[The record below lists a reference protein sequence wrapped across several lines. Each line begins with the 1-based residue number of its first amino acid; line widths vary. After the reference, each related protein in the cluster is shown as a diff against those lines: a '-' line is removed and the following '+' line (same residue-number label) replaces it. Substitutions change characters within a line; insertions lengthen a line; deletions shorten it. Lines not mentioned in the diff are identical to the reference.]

1 MEESKPEDAI
11 EETPA
16 LPEPEAGAEKT
27 TEPGSLD
34 LVIDLPVRLSVEVG
48 GTNMLVRDVLQLGR
62 GSVVELD
69 RDANE
74 PADILVNGRIVARG
88 QVTTIEDRLAIRV
101 VELLGG
107 DAVSKGPR

>member
-1 MEESKPEDAI
+1 MKESKPEDAI
-11 EETPA
+11 EETSAAPQ
-16 LPEPEAGAEKT
+16 PEAGAAKMS
-27 TEPGSLD
+27 EPGSLD

-88 QVTTIEDRLAIRV
+88 QVTTIEDRL
-101 VELLGG
+101 
-107 DAVSKGPR
+107 